1 MEKELILLCINSSKF
16 QAELDLETRGYE
28 DQATNVES
36 RKCALIATASEKM
49 YDFSVF
55 EKFKISMVR
64 SVMPH
69 KFDLK
74 SLNTRNLINA
84 EFLSHLWQDTNI

>member
-1 MEKELILLCINSSKF
+1 MKF
-16 QAELDLETRGYE
+16 QAELNLETRCE
-28 DQATNVES
+28 STNNDT
-36 RKCALIATASEKM
+36 RKCALIASASEKM

-55 EKFKISMVR
+55 DKFKISMVR

-74 SLNTRNLINA
+74 TLTSRNLINA